1 MKPFKAPEVKIKF
14 NMNAKK
20 SDVVVV
26 GSGIIGLASAWAAH
40 SKGHQVLVID
50 KEHHS
55 IGASIRNFGFVT
67 VTGQG
72 QGETWSRAKRTREI
86 WQEIAESAGINI
98 LQKGLLVCAQR
109 PEAVSVLKELMATSQ
124 GAELTWLDQSDL
136 LREFPESSPE
146 LLGAMY
152 SPHEIRVESRLAIE
166 QIKVWLKSKGI
177 HFLQNSFATWTHDGG
192 LTVNGQRIDFGHL
205 VLAPGPELRSIV
217 PEWVQAHQVEIC
229 RLSMLRIQPSESF
242 KLKSPVMSDLSL
254 VRYRGYSELNS
265 SSALL
270 SRLKIEQ
277 ATHLEHGVHL
287 IVVQSAD
294 GSLIVGDSHHYA
306 PSIDPFVQEKTES
319 LILEEM
325 ERVLNLKQYQIQERW
340 VGYYPSAKKDAF
352 IHECAQN
359 VHLISVTSGTGM
371 STGFAIAAEWAEE
384 NL

>member
-1 MKPFKAPEVKIKF
+1 
-14 NMNAKK
+14 
-20 SDVVVV
+20 
-26 GSGIIGLASAWAAH
+26 
-40 SKGHQVLVID
+40 
-50 KEHHS
+50 
-55 IGASIRNFGFVT
+55 
-67 VTGQG
+67 
-72 QGETWSRAKRTREI
+72 
-86 WQEIAESAGINI
+86 
-98 LQKGLLVCAQR
+98 
-109 PEAVSVLKELMATSQ
+109 
-124 GAELTWLDQSDL
+124 
-136 LREFPESSPE
+136 
-146 LLGAMY
+146 LGALF
-152 SPHEIRVESRLAIE
+152 SPHEIRVEARLAID
-166 QIKVWLKSKGI
+166 QIKSWLMSEGVK
-177 HFLQNSFATWTHDGG
+177 FLQNSFATWTDEGG
-192 LTVNGQRIDFGHL
+192 LLVNGKRVDFGHL
-205 VLAPGPELRSIV
+205 VLAPGPDLRTIV
-217 PEWVQAHQVEIC
+217 PDWVKSHQVDIC
-229 RLSMLRIQPSESF
+229 RLSMMRIRPTESF
-242 KLKSPVMSDLSL
+242 KLTSPVMSDLSL

-277 ATHLEHGVHL
+277 DTHLEHGVHL